1 MDKPPT
7 GLTKVNVDATL
18 NHNGSRMGFG
28 FVLRDSTGLFV
39 VAKEVP
45 WNALFKPR
53 EAEAVGVREPIK
65 WLKDIHVDDV
75 QYPTTTRALKNAVVK
90 ISAESYEYWVFRS
103 PESVKAAQLEP
114 PDYSQPEKYVPK
126 RMVGSSTAAPA
137 VEPTERGRV
146 MHLAPSGP
154 KKPRPMVTLGGNKAA
169 PSTEAATVTPQNF
182 N

>member
-18 NHNGSRMGFG
+18 NHNGRRMGFG

-75 QYPTTTRALKNAVVK
+75 QRIAIPPRRPQLVSENPPFVELQFMGYPLNCNSMLWGKGK
-90 ISAESYEYWVFRS
+90 
-103 PESVKAAQLEP
+103 
-114 PDYSQPEKYVPK
+114 
-126 RMVGSSTAAPA
+126 
-137 VEPTERGRV
+137 
-146 MHLAPSGP
+146 
-154 KKPRPMVTLGGNKAA
+154 
-169 PSTEAATVTPQNF
+169 
-182 N
+182 